1 MNVNEK
7 KKKKGILYGSENGAF
22 ALTMNTSLNP
32 SVNSPRNLYVSKS
45 YTFSFKKYFSLEIL
59 TSTIRVLQITFIKR
73 FFRFKTNY
81 FAYQA
86 IGKSAIIFL
95 ATNPLIA
102 WLR

>member
-45 YTFSFKKYFSLEIL
+45 
-59 TSTIRVLQITFIKR
+59 
-73 FFRFKTNY
+73 
-81 FAYQA
+81 
-86 IGKSAIIFL
+86 
-95 ATNPLIA
+95 
-102 WLR
+102 